1 MLLLAYLM
9 TRSDEWSGAR
19 IRVLAAESDTREDAD
34 GQTDYEAT
42 VEDLRKTLEEFRIS
56 AEPEVVVNTT
66 LEAVAEHSGN
76 AALVFLPF
84 RLRGNQLVGPF
95 GERVED
101 LLAPLPVTALG
112 LASED
117 ISLDAEPEE
126 GKSAEIAAALDAFS
140 RAKKRL
146 EKAEQEAT
154 AAHEYAAKTLKELEG
169 TASVGVDEE
178 VRSDIEAAALDV
190 MELAHRAAR
199 RQAEALARM
208 EDAEKKAE
216 AVGASPEKDSQDP
229 EEEQKAEKDR
239 DEEPEAP

>member
-1 MLLLAYLM
+1 M
-9 TRSDEWSGAR
+9 
-19 IRVLAAESDTREDAD
+19 
-34 GQTDYEAT
+34 
-42 VEDLRKTLEEFRIS
+42 EDLRKTLEEFRIS
-56 AEPEVVVNTT
+56 AEPEVVVDTT

-84 RLRGNQLVGPF
+84 RLRGDQLVGPF
-95 GERVED
+95 GGRVED

-140 RAKKRL
+140 QAKKRL

-154 AAHEYAAKTLKELEG
+154 EAHEYAAKTLKELEEA
-169 TASVGVDEE
+169 ASVGVDEE

-190 MELAHRAAR
+190 MELADRAAR
-199 RQAEALARM
+199 RQAEALAKM
-208 EDAEKKAE
+208 EDATKKVE
-216 AVGASPEKDSQDP
+216 AVGAPPEEDSQDS
-229 EEEQKAEKDR
+229 EEEQKAEKER